1 MFKFVSILKDMTKK
15 EQILEASE
23 ELFAEFGYTGT
34 TVRHLAKKAG
44 VNIAMISYYFG
55 SKEQL
60 FAELVEYRASFL
72 RLKLQDIQK
81 EITNPIEQIEK
92 MVDVYIDRVMSQQ
105 NFHRI
110 LHRQISLQGSE
121 LNESIITILMKNVNE
136 VRNII
141 EEGIKKKA
149 FRDVDIEFVTLT
161 FFGAV
166 AHFVNSS
173 ALTKKLLS
181 IPGNKHINEYP
192 EIQLRMKKFLIDLL
206 KKYLI
211 SSNNND
217 KMLSN

>member
-1 MFKFVSILKDMTKK
+1 MTKK
-15 EQILEASE
+15 ELILETSE

-92 MVDVYIDRVMSQQ
+92 MVDVYVDRVMSQQ

-110 LHRQISLQGSE
+110 LHRQISIQAASE
-121 LNESIITILMKNVNE
+121 LNESIINILMKNVNE
-136 VRNII
+136 VRRII
-141 EEGIKKKA
+141 EDGIKKNV
-149 FRDVDIEFVTLT
+149 FRNVDIEFVILT

-173 ALTKKLLS
+173 VLTKKLLS

-192 EIQLRMKKFLIDLL
+192 EIQNRMKYFLTDLL
-206 KKYLI
+206 KRYLI
-211 SSNNND
+211 SANNND
-217 KMLSN
+217 KLLSNS